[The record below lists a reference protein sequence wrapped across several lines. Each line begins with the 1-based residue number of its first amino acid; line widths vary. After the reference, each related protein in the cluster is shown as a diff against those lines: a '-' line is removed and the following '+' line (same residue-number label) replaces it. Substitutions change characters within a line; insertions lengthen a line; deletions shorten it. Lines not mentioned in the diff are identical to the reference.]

1 MKREQISSLTAKRNA
16 FTICTLH
23 RAINAAAVDFKKRMC
38 DAKGIPANYE
48 KSVNVHLLAHGL
60 P

>member
-1 MKREQISSLTAKRNA
+1 MVKRNA
-16 FTICTLH
+16 FAICTLH
-23 RAINAAAVDFKKRMC
+23 RAINAAAVDYKKRMC
-38 DAKGIPANYE
+38 DAKGIQANYD

>member
-1 MKREQISSLTAKRNA
+1 MVKRNA
-16 FTICTLH
+16 FAICTLH
-23 RAINAAAVDFKKRMC
+23 RAINAAAVDYKKRMC
-38 DAKGIPANYE
+38 DTKGIHANYE